1 MFPPPCGTPTERV
14 SAGVLRVC
22 LRGLHTGT
30 VPVCIGSDIKGTTY
44 DAAYVNWG
52 NDWRMPTEKE
62 MGELVSKCTFKE
74 ETHNGVDGY
83 LVTGPNGSS
92 VFFPS
97 AGVMKDKKEVG
108 CRYWTSTVYLE
119 DYGMSLLITENNNNV
134 IAPSV
139 TSQMRSFGLP
149 IRAVT
154 TASGGTSVEPT
165 SVSLPASKSV
175 NVGESITLTATLD
188 PSNATTTFTWSS
200 DDTSIA
206 TVSSSG
212 VVTGVKVG
220 STKVRVKTSNGKTDA
235 YILLSRQQLQ
245 SDGTVAA
252 VGILWQ

>member
-1 MFPPPCGTPTERV
+1 M
-14 SAGVLRVC
+14 
-22 LRGLHTGT
+22 
-30 VPVCIGSDIKGTTY
+30 CI
-44 DAAYVNWG
+44 
-52 NDWRMPTEKE
+52 
-62 MGELVSKCTFKE
+62 
-74 ETHNGVDGY
+74 
-83 LVTGPNGSS
+83 
-92 VFFPS
+92 
-97 AGVMKDKKEVG
+97 
-108 CRYWTSTVYLE
+108 
-119 DYGMSLLITENNNNV
+119 
-134 IAPSV
+134 
-139 TSQMRSFGLP
+139 
-149 IRAVT
+149 
-154 TASGGTSVEPT
+154 
-165 SVSLPASKSV
+165 KSV